1 MNASH
6 QRPYD
11 PQPSERRNAP
21 RREVHLE
28 AKAGLRFDA
37 PVACVVRNISA
48 MGALIEFPE
57 AVTVPKTFRISIDS
71 AMFSAE
77 CELRHQKGTT
87 VGVMFISNRMEALAA
102 FG

>member
-1 MNASH
+1 MNARH

-11 PQPSERRNAP
+11 LQTDERRNVP
-21 RREVHLE
+21 RREVHLN
-28 AKAGLRFDA
+28 AKAGLRYDA
-37 PVACVVRNISA
+37 PVSCVVRNISA
-48 MGALIEFPE
+48 MGALIEFTE

-77 CELRHQKGTT
+77 CETRHQSGNT